1 MNSYLKALAIAALI
15 PALLIGYA
23 VGVPDSFVAHAQVST
38 PPASATLPEAVVKAL
53 QEALNKQG
61 ISVKTNGVLD
71 DDTRAAIKKYQSQ
84 HHLPVTGEPDKAT
97 LDKLGVAT
105 AKSGEAPT
113 APGPAG
119 QEKAGMGQGHMMGQG
134 QGMMKNMMGG
144 GQSGSGMGNPPAQGM
159 SPAAPKN

>member
-1 MNSYLKALAIAALI
+1 M
-15 PALLIGYA
+15 
-23 VGVPDSFVAHAQVST
+23 
-38 PPASATLPEAVVKAL
+38 

-71 DDTRAAIKKYQSQ
+71 DDTKAAIKKYQSQ

-119 QEKAGMGQGHMMGQG
+119 QEKAGMGQGHMMGQDK
-134 QGMMKNMMGG
+134 MKSMMGG

-159 SPAAPKN
+159 SPATPKN